1 MIWRPTAQASR
12 LCDALRLRA
21 TGRGWRMSTTPATA
35 ALHVQRFLAECP
47 SSPSRWPILLLRF
60 PIVAAFG
67 FVAPAQGPQNP
78 RQHKETSR

>member
-47 SSPSRWPILLLRF
+47 SCLLYTSD
-60 PIVAAFG
+60 AADDLYT
-67 FVAPAQGPQNP
+67 V
-78 RQHKETSR
+78 